1 MIKGDYMDFGYGITV
16 DQAGNS
22 YFVGSTYSS
31 NFPIKNKYGS
41 TFGNASDAFIMKYT
55 SKNDLEFS

>member
-1 MIKGDYMDFGYGITV
+1 MDFGYGITV